1 MDTSLLM
8 LLEKEKDILLR
19 IKELDYLQFS
29 KEHEKER
36 SEHPMLIEFYEEDRR
51 IDESQLESVRKEI
64 KEYISFI
71 MEL

>member
-1 MDTSLLM
+1 MEKSLLV
-8 LLEKEKDILLR
+8 LLEKEKEILLQ
-19 IKELDYLQFS
+19 IEEVDYLQFS

-36 SEHPMLIEFYEEDRR
+36 SEHPMLIDFYEEDRR
-51 IDESQLESVRKEI
+51 INESRLESVRKEI